1 VEGEAVTRAG
11 ALRRLAREERGVAIA
26 ELALVLPVVLLIL
39 LGILDFGKALNYWI
53 DQTHLANEGA
63 RWAVVNRNP
72 SSTGT
77 LQAYIKGQAD
87 TDQLRNGATVTIQAC
102 DADGSGAIGAG
113 DPVQVTV
120 AYDYNWLPLI
130 GSAVGAATTT
140 LTGKAVMRLEQ
151 KPTNFTLDS
160 TACP

>member
-1 VEGEAVTRAG
+1 MEGEAVTRAG

-77 LQAYIKGQAD
+77 LQAYIKNQAD
-87 TDQLRNGATVTIQAC
+87 TTQLRNGATVTIQAC
-102 DADGSGAIGAG
+102 DADGSGSIGTG
-113 DPVQVTV
+113 DPVQVRVT
-120 AYDYNWLPLI
+120 YDYNWLPFI
-130 GSAVGAATTT
+130 GSSIGAVTTT
-140 LTGKAVMRLEQ
+140 LTGSSVMRLEQ
-151 KPTNFTLDS
+151 KPTNYTLDS
-160 TACP
+160 TTCP